1 MAMEAGLLEQPPEEA
16 IIPVSEFMGVIP
28 DPAISY
34 SSRLALALDQ
44 LGMNGFERQ
53 LETDLVIAQTRPDIL
68 DNYDFDRITR
78 DRARSNGMPAAWM
91 LDGEEV
97 AATRQARAEAAQA
110 QQAAMMLEQGSKAV
124 KNMGG
129 VDETK
134 KAMEEMA

>member
-1 MAMEAGLLEQPPEEA
+1 MKSKLIL
-16 IIPVSEFMGVIP
+16 
-28 DPAISY
+28 Y
-34 SSRLALALDQ
+34 SPWKKVGIASLCVFIFS
-44 LGMNGFERQ
+44 LGYE
-53 LETDLVIAQTRPDIL
+53 LHIL
-68 DNYDFDRITR
+68 GHAFPNF
-78 DRARSNGMPAAWM
+78 SGMPAAWM

-110 QQAAMMLEQGSKAV
+110 AQMAAMLEQGSKAV

>member
-1 MAMEAGLLEQPPEEA
+1 
-16 IIPVSEFMGVIP
+16 
-28 DPAISY
+28 
-34 SSRLALALDQ
+34 
-44 LGMNGFERQ
+44 
-53 LETDLVIAQTRPDIL
+53 VIAQTRPDIL

-110 QQAAMMLEQGSKAV
+110 AQMAAMLEQGSKAV